1 MSIRAR
7 GERSRV
13 DAAPTHLSKGILV
26 QDLTGKVALVT
37 GGNRGIGRGIAD
49 ALAKEGLIVAV
60 TARTLEAAE
69 RAAAEIGNG
78 ARGYACD
85 VRQWPQVQALFA
97 AVTKDLGGVDV
108 LVNNAGVGVFG
119 PIADL
124 SVEDW
129 HTVIETNVNG
139 VFYCTKLAIPIM
151 KSRGAGYIFN
161 VSSLAG
167 RNAFPMA
174 GAYCA
179 SKHAL
184 NGFSEVLFQEV
195 RDDGIRVTYLMPGSV
210 ATDFGRGTAA
220 KQDWALQPDDV
231 GEMVVDLLHTH
242 PRALHSRV
250 EMRPAKPKKG

>member
-1 MSIRAR
+1 M
-7 GERSRV
+7 
-13 DAAPTHLSKGILV
+13 
-26 QDLTGKVALVT
+26 QDLENKVAIVT
-37 GGNRGIGRGIAD
+37 GGNRGIGRGIAE
-49 ALAKEGLIVAV
+49 ALAKEGMRVAL

-69 RAAAEIGNG
+69 KAAKEIGG
-78 ARGYACD
+78 SARGYACD
-85 VRQWPQVQALFA
+85 VRQWPQVQAVYA
-97 AVTKDLGGVDV
+97 AVEKDFGGLDV

-129 HTVIETNVNG
+129 HAVIETNVNG
-139 VFYCTKLAIPIM
+139 VFYCTKLAIPQM
-151 KSRGAGYIFN
+151 KKRGGGYIFN

-179 SKHAL
+179 SKHAV

-210 ATDFGRGTAA
+210 ATDFGRGSAA
-220 KQDWALQPDDV
+220 KQDWALQAEDV

>member
-1 MSIRAR
+1 M
-7 GERSRV
+7 
-13 DAAPTHLSKGILV
+13 
-26 QDLTGKVALVT
+26 QDLENKVAIVT
-37 GGNRGIGRGIAD
+37 GGNRGIGRGIAE
-49 ALAKEGLIVAV
+49 ALAKEGMRVAL

-69 RAAAEIGNG
+69 KTAKEIGG
-78 ARGYACD
+78 SARGYACD
-85 VRQWPQVQALFA
+85 VRQWPQVQAVYA
-97 AVTKDLGGVDV
+97 AVEKDFGGLDV

-129 HTVIETNVNG
+129 HAVIETNVNG
-139 VFYCTKLAIPIM
+139 VFYCTKLAIPQM
-151 KSRGAGYIFN
+151 KKRGGGYIFN

-179 SKHAL
+179 SKHAV

-210 ATDFGRGTAA
+210 ATDFGRGSAA
-220 KQDWALQPDDV
+220 KQDWALQAEDV